1 MQAIGLHFGHDAS
14 GAVLDQGGLTR
25 FLNKER
31 RSRVKHALGLSSDD
45 LRELLEGAAADV
57 LTRLASVRIINF
69 LRHRYECN
77 ACGSQFDE

>member
-45 LRELLEGAAADV
+45 LRELLEGAATDV
-57 LTRLASVRIINF
+57 LLGLCST
-69 LRHRYECN
+69 
-77 ACGSQFDE
+77 